1 MSLCMLLKAI
11 KSSMSEKNPKYVP
24 RHRHNPLSNCP
35 RLHAFT
41 KAFYSR
47 LPAELR
53 TMTYDAILNDETKAK
68 LEKGGKYLPY
78 AFNPC
83 WPREPSASTD
93 KSVLHLRSMDPRVA
107 SEIGVHFY
115 ANYKRYEVFSPQW
128 IAEFLA
134 HDFLG
139 LNGRNV
145 PNVSPG
151 SCTLQRL
158 VVHISINAVAK
169 WKPGRLLAQ
178 FEPLIAVRQ
187 NWAQGFE
194 LRLVLGSFMEHPKV
208 EDTRK
213 VLAVVE
219 EVIARAEDEGRKGV
233 VTLHYNNRSLSPS
246 VVERYAGWLAD
257 YILENP
263 RVYLMKHMQNR
274 RRRRLQGTT

>member
-1 MSLCMLLKAI
+1 MSLCVLLKAFEG
-11 KSSMSEKNPKYVP
+11 SMSDKNPKNVP
-24 RHRHNPLSNCP
+24 RHRYNSLSNCL

-41 KAFYSR
+41 KAFHSR

-53 TMTYDAILNDETKAK
+53 TMTYDAILNDETKTK
-68 LEKGGKYLPY
+68 LEKGGKHLPC

-83 WPREPSASTD
+83 WPCEPSASTD
-93 KSVLHLRSMDPRVA
+93 KSVLDLRSMNPQVA

-115 ANYKRYEVFSPQW
+115 ANYKCYEVFSPLY

-139 LNGRNV
+139 LNRRNL

-158 VVHISINAVAK
+158 VVHISINAMVK

-187 NWAQGFE
+187 NWAKGFE
-194 LRLVLGSFMEHPKV
+194 LRLILGSFLEIPNVK
-208 EDTRK
+208 DTRK
-213 VLAVVE
+213 VLAGIE
-219 EVIARAEDEGRKGV
+219 DVISRAEDEGRKGV
-233 VTLHYNNRSLSPS
+233 VTFYYNSRFMGPS
-246 VVERYAGWLAD
+246 VLER
-257 YILENP
+257 
-263 RVYLMKHMQNR
+263 
-274 RRRRLQGTT
+274 